1 MVDGRV
7 VVVEGRV
14 VVEAGV
20 VVVLLLDPVLG
31 AAVVAD
37 VDDDGRVV
45 AVDPDVLLD
54 GAAVDAVEPVVPA
67 GVVAAVDDS

>member
-1 MVDGRV
+1 VQSGGNVVVVVDV

-20 VVVLLLDPVLG
+20 VVLDLG
-31 AAVVAD
+31 AAVVTEL
-37 VDDDGRVV
+37 
-45 AVDPDVLLD
+45 LLD

>member
-1 MVDGRV
+1 MVEGRV

-20 VVVLLLDPVLG
+20 VVVLVLDPILG
-31 AAVVAD
+31 AAVD
-37 VDDDGRVV
+37 
-45 AVDPDVLLD
+45 AVEPL

-67 GVVAAVDDS
+67 GVEAELDDS